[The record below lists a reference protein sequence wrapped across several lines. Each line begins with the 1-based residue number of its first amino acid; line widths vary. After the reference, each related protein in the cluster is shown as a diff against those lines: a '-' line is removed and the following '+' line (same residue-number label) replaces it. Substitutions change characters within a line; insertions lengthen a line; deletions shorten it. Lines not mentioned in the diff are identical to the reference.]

1 MDTIH
6 SLFAHFHS
14 GQLPPPGGYVFT
26 YVCVCLSAH
35 APLTHRGKEQEEAAP
50 PAPTHNFKFPG

>member
-26 YVCVCLSAH
+26 YVCVCLLAHSAL
-35 APLTHRGKEQEEAAP
+35 AHRGKEQQ
-50 PAPTHNFKFPG
+50 FRVSRLSG